1 MKTKKPTRRERQA
14 ELLKKEILEAAV
26 NVFKEYGFE
35 KATTKRIAERA
46 EVSEGTLYNYFENK
60 RDILISL
67 FKIIRKKT
75 FNNIS
80 ILPGNESDINK
91 LLSTIMITQFNK
103 NSIIP
108 IFTLLLQEARLDPK
122 VQKEFCEQNKAM
134 RKSRIDFYKQL
145 EKTGKVRKVNALTMA
160 VLMSA
165 IAIGYT
171 TLIESG
177 DEELAKIPV
186 NKLANEIT
194 DILVNGLA
202 APAKKM
208 DKVAFQKEFLKNQT
222 LS

>member
-14 ELLKKEILEAAV
+14 ELLKKEILEAALE
-26 NVFKEYGFE
+26 VFKECGYE
-35 KATTKRIAERA
+35 KATTKKIAERA

-60 RDILISL
+60 RDILLSL
-67 FKIIRKKT
+67 FKKIKELT
-75 FNNIS
+75 FNNLT
-80 ILPGNESDINK
+80 ILPGNEGDISK
-91 LLSTIMITQFNK
+91 LLSAIMISQFNK

-108 IFTLLLQEARLDPK
+108 IFTLLLQETRLDPK
-122 VQKEFCEQNKAM
+122 VQKAFYEQNKAM

-145 EKTGKVRKVNALTMA
+145 EKTGKVRKINAATMA
-160 VLMSA
+160 ILMSA

-177 DEELAKIPV
+177 DEELAKVPV

-202 APAKKM
+202 PAKTKSRVVFNE
-208 DKVAFQKEFLKNQT
+208 KILRN
-222 LS
+222 